1 MSFDLPGVQD
11 AVIAFATI
19 AGIAVLFALAF
30 ITVSALMSRG
40 SSPRGG
46 KPADVTPDFAHP
58 VATDPVPAYA
68 HPVATDRT
76 PELVSR

>member
-1 MSFDLPGVQD
+1 MSFDLPSVQD

-30 ITVSALMSRG
+30 ISVSALMSG
-40 SSPRGG
+40 SRRTG
-46 KPADVTPDFAHP
+46 KLAPVTADFAHP
-58 VATDPVPAYA
+58 VATDRTPEFA